1 MASYAGLLIGKVSC
15 VQSPSCPS
23 VLAATD
29 FAVFVFDSTSLAS
42 FRTAHQL
49 MLAVA
54 QAAGDALP
62 CVFLAAKDDLGM
74 SQVPCSFRQ
83 LCYVAGAV
91 QVRPTVS
98 CRRCHAGCATP
109 RPCKNVQP

>member
-1 MASYAGLLIGKVSC
+1 MLILFENVP
-15 VQSPSCPS
+15 VLQSPSCRD

-29 FAVFVFDSTSLAS
+29 FAVFIFDSTSLAS
-42 FRTAHQL
+42 FRTGHQL

-74 SQVPCSFRQ
+74 SQVGFSTARNAQCPATRCISLQ
-83 LCYVAGAV
+83 ISKY
-91 QVRPTVS
+91 S
-98 CRRCHAGCATP
+98 RR
-109 RPCKNVQP
+109 

>member
-1 MASYAGLLIGKVSC
+1 MLIPQAPSLMFHLLALTKL
-15 VQSPSCPS
+15 QSPSC
-23 VLAATD
+23 AATLAGTD
-29 FAVFVFDSTSLAS
+29 VAVFMFDSTSLAS

-74 SQVPCSFRQ
+74 SQVPFWFRRFLIISGKIWRRRRQ
-83 LCYVAGAV
+83 L
-91 QVRPTVS
+91 
-98 CRRCHAGCATP
+98 ATRSLASSWHP
-109 RPCKNVQP
+109 KTT

>member
-1 MASYAGLLIGKVSC
+1 VCCA
-15 VQSPSCPS
+15 QSPGGPA

-49 MLAVA
+49 MLAVV
-54 QAAGDALP
+54 QAAGDVLP

-74 SQVPCSFRQ
+74 SQVPCSFRR
-83 LCYVAGAV
+83 L
-91 QVRPTVS
+91 
-98 CRRCHAGCATP
+98 
-109 RPCKNVQP
+109 

>member
-1 MASYAGLLIGKVSC
+1 M
-15 VQSPSCPS
+15 
-23 VLAATD
+23 
-29 FAVFVFDSTSLAS
+29 FVFDSTSLAS

-74 SQVPCSFRQ
+74 SQVGCR
-83 LCYVAGAV
+83 L
-91 QVRPTVS
+91 RPD
-98 CRRCHAGCATP
+98 CASA
-109 RPCKNVQP
+109 RVNC

>member
-1 MASYAGLLIGKVSC
+1 MLAGVVIRKSHKRSVSC
-15 VQSPSCPS
+15 AQSPSCAS

-74 SQVPCSFRQ
+74 SQVGMAPLARGPRVGSNPHFLSRCPVSARPSLQ
-83 LCYVAGAV
+83 LE
-91 QVRPTVS
+91 S
-98 CRRCHAGCATP
+98 
-109 RPCKNVQP
+109 